1 MHTYRLA
8 VGSWRY
14 RQLPTENRH
23 SSVGVYR
30 TPTRSSGLI
39 GAIPP
44 IRNLNRRKSQSALV
58 GRCVPNVNPIVG
70 ANRQVCIEFR
80 LDSTV
85 GGKLTNHSYHFR
97 ARLDL
102 AAIIAS
108 TGIDYFTHFRHFLLR
123 CFHPTSF
130 NLFPLIPACTARP
143 GLPLSPPETA
153 FLESPYYRPQ
163 TASIVDRHR
172 PTNFH
177 SVTYTQ
183 TDDAAFEAGSDN
195 DHKSFLRM
203 RVIFK
208 VEHPAE
214 LFRFRRVLDDILS
227 SFDVF

>member
-14 RQLPTENRH
+14 RQLPTENRRL
-23 SSVGVYR
+23 SVGVYR

-97 ARLDL
+97 ARLVPRFGGKICL
-102 AAIIAS
+102 RYS
-108 TGIDYFTHFRHFLLR
+108 TSLLGE
-123 CFHPTSF
+123 
-130 NLFPLIPACTARP
+130 P
-143 GLPLSPPETA
+143 GSP
-153 FLESPYYRPQ
+153 
-163 TASIVDRHR
+163 SIV
-172 PTNFH
+172 
-177 SVTYTQ
+177 VLCGC
-183 TDDAAFEAGSDN
+183 AFVWTMSKICVKE
-195 DHKSFLRM
+195 
-203 RVIFK
+203 VC
-208 VEHPAE
+208 
-214 LFRFRRVLDDILS
+214 
-227 SFDVF
+227 